1 MLPPS
6 SANGNGAGED
16 SGMDFLH
23 HSNAMQQDETDSLF
37 ATYLH
42 PPMLPPDESPKMSM
56 GSLQVHPPMLPND
69 WTNAAHD
76 YYETTMQAY

>member
-1 MLPPS
+1 MVLQVHGI
-6 SANGNGAGED
+6 NLNN
-16 SGMDFLH
+16 FVH